1 VSPAGVE
8 MRLIF
13 LGTSGSMPTDAR
25 GSSSV
30 VLKLGRDLVMFD
42 CGEGTQR
49 QMVRA
54 RVGFRRNMILLVSHL
69 HGDHVLGIPGLL
81 QTMSL
86 LRRERQL
93 DVYGP
98 KGLIDYVKAFTE
110 SLGGPTFPVILHEV
124 QEPGV
129 IHEDERMMIMAI
141 RSQHIVEGL
150 GFGVVEKPRP
160 GRFHPERAR
169 ALGVPEGGLWH
180 RLQHGGEVTVD
191 GVVVRPEMVTDP
203 IRRGRR
209 IVYSGDTRPTGELVE
224 LSRGAD
230 VLIHEATFMDDLKER
245 AAEDGHSTAAEA
257 AETARE
263 ACVKTLVLTHISSR
277 YPDPDV
283 LLCEA
288 KKVFGGVVVAED
300 LMELEVPLDEG
311 PQAA

>member
-1 VSPAGVE
+1 MSPAGVE
-8 MRLIF
+8 MRLVF

-25 GSSSV
+25 GSSSA

-98 KGLIDYVKAFTE
+98 TGLIDYVKAFTE

-129 IHEDERMMIMAI
+129 IHEDERIRIIAV
-141 RSQHIVEGL
+141 RSQHIVEGWSYSI
-150 GFGVVEKPRP
+150 VEKPRP
-160 GRFHPERAR
+160 GRFHPDRAR
-169 ALGVPEGGLWH
+169 ALGVPEGRLWH
-180 RLQHGGEVTVD
+180 RLQHGDEVTVE
-191 GVVVRPEMVTDP
+191 GKVVKPEQVTDP
-203 IRRGRR
+203 LRRGRR

-224 LSRGAD
+224 LARGAD
-230 VLIHEATFMDDLKER
+230 VLIHEATFIDELKER

-263 ACVKTLVLTHISSR
+263 AGVKTLVLTHVSSR
-277 YPDPDV
+277 YPDPGV
-283 LLCEA
+283 LLGEA
-288 KKVFGGVVVAED
+288 KKVFGDVLVAED

-311 PQAA
+311 A

>member
-1 VSPAGVE
+1 MSPAGVE
-8 MRLIF
+8 MRLVF

-25 GSSSV
+25 GSSSA

-98 KGLIDYVKAFTE
+98 TGLIDYVKAFTE

-129 IHEDERMMIMAI
+129 IHDDERI
-141 RSQHIVEGL
+141 RVIAVRAQHIVEGWSYSI
-150 GFGVVEKPRP
+150 VEKPRP
-160 GRFHPERAR
+160 GRFHPDRAR
-169 ALGVPEGGLWH
+169 ALGVPEGRLWH

-191 GVVVRPEMVTDP
+191 GRVVMPEQVTDP
-203 IRRGRR
+203 LRRGRR

-224 LSRGAD
+224 LARGAD
-230 VLIHEATFMDDLKER
+230 VLIHEATFIDELKER

-257 AETARE
+257 AEAARE
-263 ACVKTLVLTHISSR
+263 AGVKMLVLTHVSSR
-277 YPDPDV
+277 YSDPGV
-283 LLCEA
+283 LLGEA
-288 KKVFGGVVVAED
+288 KKVFGDVLVAED

-311 PQAA
+311 P